1 MKIILLEDVVNLGH
15 IGDVVEVKA
24 GYARNYLIPKSMAIL
39 ATAVNIAYIEK
50 SKAEYVAK
58 QNTILEEAKARLA
71 TIQGQVFTITAKAG
85 VDGKLFGSVGVN
97 DIIHSANLVNLKLH
111 KSEIKLIAGSFK
123 TIGTYDVTVVLHH
136 ALEPVIIKVNV
147 IAQ

>member
-71 TIQGQVFTITAKAG
+71 TIQGQVFTITAYEE
-85 VDGKLFGSVGVN
+85 KLLSF
-97 DIIHSANLVNLKLH
+97 SAC
-111 KSEIKLIAGSFK
+111 
-123 TIGTYDVTVVLHH
+123 VTAIYLW
-136 ALEPVIIKVNV
+136 ATKFEGYTKEELRNFCL
-147 IAQ
+147 